1 MSTDRR
7 DRARWALGHLA
18 DHLDVSQPQ
27 VSPRVAV
34 SAKVNDLRAQDLA
47 YGADPGYAWC
57 SDAALSASRCFK
69 SSISTY
75 YPSCMRTTLSLDDD
89 VAAAVQRLR
98 EERHIGLSDAV
109 NELIRA
115 GLAAPA
121 RRAAFRQRTA
131 NLGLRVDV
139 SNVADALER
148 LDGPEAR

>member
-1 MSTDRR
+1 MR
-7 DRARWALGHLA
+7 
-18 DHLDVSQPQ
+18 
-27 VSPRVAV
+27 
-34 SAKVNDLRAQDLA
+34 
-47 YGADPGYAWC
+47 Y
-57 SDAALSASRCFK
+57 
-69 SSISTY
+69 SSG
-75 YPSCMRTTLSLDDD
+75 MRTTLSLDDD

-121 RRAAFRQRTA
+121 RRTAFKQRTA
-131 NLGLRVDV
+131 DLGLRIDV